1 MVTCLRIRLF
11 ESNTDMRIVLAMMVR
26 MEIIQA
32 IGLITAAGI
41 SVTGPDMIQGLD
53 VLKLGN

>member
-32 IGLITAAGI
+32 RGLITAAGI
-41 SVTGPDMIQGLD
+41 SMTVPDMMQELMF
-53 VLKLGN
+53 